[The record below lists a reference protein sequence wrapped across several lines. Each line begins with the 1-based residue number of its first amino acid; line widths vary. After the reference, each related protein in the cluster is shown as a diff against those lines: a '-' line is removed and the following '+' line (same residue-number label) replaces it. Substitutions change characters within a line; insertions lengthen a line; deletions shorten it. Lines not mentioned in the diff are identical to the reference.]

1 MPVGRGKLCQREE
14 RVFPPF
20 DKGDEWGLGK
30 IFKTLKC
37 YEKGAVMMLD
47 DLNFE
52 VSRLGDGRIP
62 SPLKGI
68 QFVRDDERV
77 LLYSELSEVK
87 EYVESRKPIPS
98 FEKAGPREKIYFDPS
113 KLKCGIV
120 TCGGLCP
127 GLNSVIRAIVLSL
140 HYNYGVRTVYGFPY
154 GYEGLTHRYGH
165 EPVVLTPTLVD
176 RIHEQGG
183 TILGSSRGNQD
194 IGEMVDTL
202 EQMNIG
208 ILFTIG
214 GDGTLR
220 GASAISEEI
229 ERRKLKIA
237 VIGIPKTIDNDI
249 SYIQRSFGFA
259 TAVSEAG
266 RAINSAHI
274 EAHGARNGIGLVKLM
289 GRESGFIA
297 AYAALAYSDVNFC
310 LIPEVSFTLESF
322 LKTLNERLDKKSHAV
337 IVAAEGA
344 GQDIL
349 GKTGERDASGNVR
362 LQDIGIFLRDQIL
375 AYFKRMGKEI
385 NLKYI
390 DPSYTI
396 RSVPADA
403 NDSAFCL
410 LLGQN
415 AVHAGMSGRTNI
427 VVGFWIS
434 EFTHVPISMA
444 TSARKKVD
452 PEGWV
457 WRSVITA
464 TGQPKV
470 MR

>member
-1 MPVGRGKLCQREE
+1 MT
-14 RVFPPF
+14 
-20 DKGDEWGLGK
+20 LG
-30 IFKTLKC
+30 
-37 YEKGAVMMLD
+37 

-52 VSRLGDGRIP
+52 VSRLGEGRIP
-62 SPLKGI
+62 SPLKGVY
-68 QFVRDDERV
+68 FVSNDERV
-77 LLYSELSEVK
+77 LFHSGLSEVK
-87 EYVESRKPIPS
+87 EYMESGKILPS
-98 FEKAGPREKIYFDPS
+98 FEKAGPREKIFFDPS

-140 HYNYGVRTVYGFPY
+140 HHTYGVRTVYGFRY

-165 EPVVLTPTLVD
+165 EPVELTHVLVD

-202 EQMNIG
+202 ERMNIG
-208 ILFTIG
+208 ILFTLG

-249 SYIQRSFGFA
+249 SFIQRSFGFA

-266 RAINSAHI
+266 RAITSAHI
-274 EAHGARNGIGLVKLM
+274 EALGARNGIGLVKLM

-310 LIPEVSFTLESF
+310 LIPEVPFTLESF
-322 LKTLNERLDKKSHAV
+322 LKALDERLEKKDHAV
-337 IVAAEGA
+337 IVVAEGA

-349 GKTGERDASGNVR
+349 GKTGEKDASGNIR
-362 LQDIGIFLRDQIL
+362 FQDIGIFLRDQIN
-375 AYFKRMGKEI
+375 AYFKRRGLEFS
-385 NLKYI
+385 LKYI

-415 AVHAGMSGRTNI
+415 AVHAGIAGRTNM
-427 VVGFWIS
+427 VVGFWGN

-444 TSARKKVD
+444 ASTRKKVD

-457 WRSVITA
+457 WNSVLTV
-464 TGQPKV
+464 TGQPRE